1 MNEIMLYFGDIEQNL
16 TITIFNQRNIEQ
28 NVQSLFSVS
37 WLQNLIDKRIN
48 KMILKNLI
56 LLSNEANVIWMEI
69 ILSQSIKTNLS
80 IIKHYNR

>member
-28 NVQSLFSVS
+28 KVQSLFSVS

-69 ILSQSIKTNLS
+69 ILSQSIKPIFL
-80 IIKHYNR
+80 

>member
-1 MNEIMLYFGDIEQNL
+1 MNEIMLYFGEIEQNL

-28 NVQSLFSVS
+28 KVQSLFSVS

-69 ILSQSIKTNLS
+69 ILSQSIKPIFL
-80 IIKHYNR
+80 